1 MTTTAPQPDPA
12 SVSPPNLLFERDGRI
27 ARIILNRP
35 AQGNALLPGMA
46 GELENLVERANLD
59 PKVHVIALSG
69 SGPGFRGGYDCAF
82 AGSAEPVP
90 PGGHRR

>member
-1 MTTTAPQPDPA
+1 
-12 SVSPPNLLFERDGRI
+12 
-27 ARIILNRP
+27 
-35 AQGNALLPGMA
+35 MA